1 MFPCG
6 KKYYISELMFHC
18 TEILLQN
25 MYKYQSIL
33 QVQDLVYRKFDDLK
47 DPEKKHFEEL
57 EIFNSHLI

>member
-1 MFPCG
+1 
-6 KKYYISELMFHC
+6 MFHC
-18 TEILLQN
+18 TEILLLN